1 MSLFIECIISIYGD
15 VVELVDT
22 CDSNSH
28 AERRNGSSPFI
39 PTKLKKLKVYLI
51 GYNSLNI

>member
-1 MSLFIECIISIYGD
+1 MIAIYGD

-28 AERRNGSSPFI
+28 AEKRNGSSPFI
-39 PTKLKKLKVYLI
+39 PTKIKKKLKKYLI
-51 GYNSLNI
+51 GYNSGHI

>member
-1 MSLFIECIISIYGD
+1 MISSEVVNFNGD

-28 AERRNGSSPFI
+28 AEKRNGSSPFI
-39 PTKLKKLKVYLI
+39 PTKY
-51 GYNSLNI
+51 S

>member
-1 MSLFIECIISIYGD
+1 MISSENNILKGD

-28 AERRNGSSPFI
+28 AEKRNGSSPFI
-39 PTKLKKLKVYLI
+39 PTKHL
-51 GYNSLNI
+51 